1 MFILLIFNLL
11 FSAIFSSLFGNLIG
25 KTGVKVFSIF
35 CLILNI
41 IIIVFYF
48 LFDLSVIS
56 TINLGNW
63 INSGFLNITWTFA
76 IDNLTL
82 AMLLVVNF
90 ISLLVHFFSISYM
103 SQDPHFIRFMSY
115 ISLFTFFMNIL
126 VTGDNFIILF
136 LGWEGVGLCSF
147 LLISFWF
154 TRIQANKSALK
165 AIIVNRISDFILT
178 FGIIVIF
185 YYTLSLDFSTNFA
198 LLLFF
203 KQVNILLFNDFF
215 FFHIITIIVI
225 CLYGGAV
232 GKSAQILLHTW
243 LPDAMEGP
251 TPVSAL
257 IHAATMV
264 TAGVFLL
271 IKSSFF
277 LELSPKSLLLI
288 GFSGALTSLFAASSG
303 LLLSDIKKIIA
314 YSTCSQLG
322 YMIFICGLSNYNVSL
337 FHLANHAVFKAL
349 LFLCAGAII
358 HSLSNE
364 QDIRRMGG
372 LLKLLPLSYNTFLI
386 ASLAITGFPFLTGFF
401 SKDII
406 LETALGLFGVNNL
419 FVSWLGILTAFL
431 TAIYSLRI
439 LFTVFYLPP
448 NLFRITVTHLHESP
462 FFMGF
467 PLFILAIGSIFFG
480 FIAKDLFI
488 GSGTLFLSNNIFID
502 LYHTTIIDT
511 EYISTELKLLPFFFT
526 CSGFIIFIIFHLY
539 SYIYIYY
546 YTFFYSYIYF
556 FFFNKW
562 HFDKLYNNFF
572 IINIFIFSKKNIY
585 HFIDKGFLEIFGPFG
600 SYNILYFWKI
610 RYNFFQ
616 TGNVADYIL
625 ISLIF
630 TFIYI
635 YIIL

>member
-1 MFILLIFNLL
+1 MFILLTINLL
-11 FSAIFSSLFGNLIG
+11 FSAMFSGLFGNLIG
-25 KTGVKVFSIF
+25 KNGVKLYSIF
-35 CLILNI
+35 CLLLNI
-41 IIIVFYF
+41 FIIFIHFF
-48 LFDLSVIS
+48 FELSTTS

-63 INSGFLNITWTFA
+63 ISSGFLTVTWTFA
-76 IDNLTL
+76 LDDLTL

-90 ISLLVHFFSISYM
+90 ISLLVHIFSISYM
-103 SQDPHFIRFMSY
+103 AQDPHFIRFMSY

-154 TRIQANKSALK
+154 TRIQANKSSLK

-178 FGIIVIF
+178 FGIVLIF

-198 LLLFF
+198 ILSFF
-203 KQVNILLFNDFF
+203 KQVNIFLFNDIFY
-215 FFHIITIIVI
+215 FHALTVIAI

-271 IKSSFF
+271 IKSSWL
-277 LELSPKSLLLI
+277 LELSPKTLLFI

-322 YMIFICGLSNYNVSL
+322 YMVFICGLSNYSVSL
-337 FHLANHAVFKAL
+337 FHLVNHAIFKAL

-372 LLKLLPLSYNTFLI
+372 LLKLLPLSYSTFLI

-419 FVSWLGILTAFL
+419 FVSWLGVLTAFL
-431 TAIYSLRI
+431 TAVYSLRI
-439 LFTVFYLPP
+439 LFSVFYLSP
-448 NLFRITVTHLHESP
+448 NMFRITIKHLHESP
-462 FFMGF
+462 FFIGV
-467 PLFILAIGSIFFG
+467 PLIILAIGSIFFG
-480 FIAKDLFI
+480 FFAKDLFI
-488 GSGTLFLSNNIFID
+488 GSGTLFLASNIFID
-502 LYHTTIIDT
+502 LYHNVIIDT
-511 EYISTELKLLPFFFT
+511 EYIPTFVKLLPFFFT
-526 CSGFIIFIIFHLY
+526 CSGFLLYTLIHFY
-539 SYIYIYY
+539 SYFFLYY
-546 YTFFYSYIYF
+546 YIFFYNYIYF
-556 FFFNKW
+556 FLSNKW
-562 HFDKLYNNFF
+562 HFDKLYNVFF
-572 IINIFIFSKKNIY
+572 IRNIFVFSKKNIY
-585 HFIDKGFLEIFGPFG
+585 HFIDKGFLEVFGPFG
-600 SYNILYFWKI
+600 SYNTLRFWKI
-610 RYNFFQ
+610 GYSYFQ
-616 TGNVADYIL
+616 TGNVSDYIL
-625 ISLIF
+625 ISVIVIF
-630 TFIYI
+630 VAVYITF
-635 YIIL
+635 